1 MVLRM
6 VETIRHQKLVLE
18 NEERLELVV
27 MGQSVWLHPKAGFV
41 TKVK

>member
-27 MGQSVWLHPKAGFV
+27 MGQSVWLHPIAGFV